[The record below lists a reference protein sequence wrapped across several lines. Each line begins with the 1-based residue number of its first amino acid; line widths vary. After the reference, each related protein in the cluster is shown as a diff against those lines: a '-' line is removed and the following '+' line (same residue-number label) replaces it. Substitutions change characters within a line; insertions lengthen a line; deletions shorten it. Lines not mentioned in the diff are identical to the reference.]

1 MKKILGKY
9 KNLKGEYNFYKELIG
24 SSLSRFGDGIDT
36 IAFSILIYHITG
48 STMLVATLFAVN
60 GLPNLIF
67 SIVSG
72 AVSTYK
78 DEKKIMAICDI
89 GNMAFVCHNLFEFVF

>member
-1 MKKILGKY
+1 MKKY

-78 DEKKIMAICDI
+78 DEKKEPEIQI
-89 GNMAFVCHNLFEFVF
+89 NF

>member
-1 MKKILGKY
+1 MNKY
-9 KNLKGEYNFYKELIG
+9 KNLKTEHNFLKALTG
-24 SSLSRFGDGIDT
+24 AALSRFGDGIDT
-36 IAFSILIYHITG
+36 IAFSILIYRVIG

-67 SIVSG
+67 SIISG

-78 DEKKIMAICDI
+78 DEKKSWQSAIGDGAC
-89 GNMAFVCHNLFEFVF
+89 ASA